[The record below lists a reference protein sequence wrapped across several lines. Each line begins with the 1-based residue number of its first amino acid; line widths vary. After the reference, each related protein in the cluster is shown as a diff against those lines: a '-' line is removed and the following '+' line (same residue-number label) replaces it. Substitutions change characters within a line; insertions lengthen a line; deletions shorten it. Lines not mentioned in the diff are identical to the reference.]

1 MCNFK
6 GNSIKKLLCSL
17 FALSAISTA
26 IAQEVNIKILG
37 TSDIHGRVVPWSYG
51 ADVEDKSGSYAQI
64 ATYVKDVRKNN
75 KNVVLVEVGDAIQD
89 NQIDVFAKDKKY
101 YKDHPIPKVLN
112 EMNYDIF
119 VLGNHEFN
127 FGMKALDE
135 ILKDIKAK
143 KLTANFYHKKNDKRY
158 IDATT
163 IIEKDGVK
171 LGIIGLSTPMSA
183 KFEED
188 TGNLKDMKF
197 TSPTEE
203 ARTQVEKLKAK
214 GVDAIIAVTHMGIDN
229 ENNIPDTG
237 MRDVINAVDGI
248 DVVIAGHMHKDV
260 PSETIKNTLI
270 TEPHRYGTVVSEV
283 DLTFDINDK
292 KEVKLVKKE
301 SKTVPVKAL
310 EADKKI
316 VEIYKPYHEKLREL
330 NNVVIGQTANEMV
343 PQETKHGVSAAFSK
357 DTGLSSFINDVEQHY
372 SGADVVT
379 FSFDHQKA
387 RMDKGDIKKKDIIFN
402 YRYAGG
408 DVTVYEL
415 TGKQLKEYM
424 EWSANY
430 FDTIQPGDTE
440 YRYNAERKKSK
451 YVTYDIFGGVNYKI
465 DLRNPQGSKIVDLTL
480 ADGKPVTDDMKL
492 KVGMNSYRF
501 AQLNG
506 KGGIWEGQQIPVLW
520 ESKVAMGREKGT
532 IQNMMIDYI
541 TNVKKGKIDG
551 QSHNRWEIIGLN

>member
-1 MCNFK
+1 M
-6 GNSIKKLLCSL
+6 KKLLCSL
-17 FALSAISTA
+17 FALSAVSTA
-26 IAQEVNIKILG
+26 MAQEVNIKLLG
-37 TSDIHGRVVPWSYG
+37 TSDVHGRIVPWSYG

-112 EMNYDIF
+112 EMKYDIF

-143 KLTANFYHKKNDKRY
+143 KLTANFYYKKNDKRY

-203 ARTQVEKLKAK
+203 ARTQVEKLKEK
-214 GVDAIIAVTHMGIDN
+214 GVDAIIVIAHMGIDN
-229 ENNIPDTG
+229 ENKIPDTG

-301 SKTVPVKAL
+301 SKTVPVKEL

-316 VEIYKPYHEKLREL
+316 AEIYKPYHEKLREL
-330 NNVVIGQTANEMV
+330 NNVVIGQTENEMV

-387 RMDKGDIKKKDIIFN
+387 RMNKGDIKKKDIIFN

>member
-1 MCNFK
+1 M
-6 GNSIKKLLCSL
+6 KKLLCSL
-17 FALSAISTA
+17 FALSAVSTA
-26 IAQEVNIKILG
+26 MAQEVNIKLLG
-37 TSDIHGRVVPWSYG
+37 TSDVHGRIVPWSYG

-214 GVDAIIAVTHMGIDN
+214 GVDAIIVIAHMGIEN
-229 ENNIPDTG
+229 ENKIPDTG

-430 FDTIQPGDTE
+430 FDTIQPADTE

-465 DLRNPQGSKIVDLTL
+465 DLRNPKGSKIVDLTL

>member
-1 MCNFK
+1 M
-6 GNSIKKLLCSL
+6 KKLLCSL

-26 IAQEVNIKILG
+26 MAQEVNIKLLG
-37 TSDIHGRVVPWSYG
+37 TSDVHGRIVPWSYG

-214 GVDAIIAVTHMGIDN
+214 GVDAIIAVTHMGIEN

>member
-1 MCNFK
+1 M
-6 GNSIKKLLCSL
+6 KKLLCSL
-17 FALSAISTA
+17 FALSAVSTA
-26 IAQEVNIKILG
+26 MAQEVNIKLLG
-37 TSDIHGRVVPWSYG
+37 TSDVHGRIVPWSYG

-330 NNVVIGQTANEMV
+330 NNVVIGQTANEMI

-408 DVTVYEL
+408 DVTVYEM

-465 DLRNPQGSKIVDLTL
+465 DLRNPKGSKIVDLTL

-551 QSHNRWEIIGLN
+551 LSHNRWEIIGLN

>member
-1 MCNFK
+1 M
-6 GNSIKKLLCSL
+6 KKLLCSL

-26 IAQEVNIKILG
+26 MAQEVNIKLLG
-37 TSDIHGRVVPWSYG
+37 TSDVHGRIVPWSYG

-214 GVDAIIAVTHMGIDN
+214 GVDAIIVIAHMGIDN
-229 ENNIPDTG
+229 ENKIPDTG

-270 TEPHRYGTVVSEV
+270 TEPHRYGTMVSEV

-316 VEIYKPYHEKLREL
+316 EEIYKPYHEKLREL

-357 DTGLSSFINDVEQHY
+357 DTGLSSFINDVEQYY

-408 DVTVYEL
+408 DVTVYEM

>member
-1 MCNFK
+1 M
-6 GNSIKKLLCSL
+6 KKLLCSL
-17 FALSAISTA
+17 FALSAVSA
-26 IAQEVNIKILG
+26 AMAQEVNIKLLG

-75 KNVVLVEVGDAIQD
+75 KNVVLVDVGDAIQD
-89 NQIDVFAKDKKY
+89 NQVDVFAKDKKY

-112 EMNYDIF
+112 EMKYDVF

-127 FGMKALDE
+127 FGMEALDE

-214 GVDAIIAVTHMGIDN
+214 GVDAIIVIAHMGIEN
-229 ENNIPDTG
+229 ENKIPDTG

-301 SKTVPVKAL
+301 SKTVPVKEL

-316 VEIYKPYHEKLREL
+316 AEIYKPYHEKLREL
-330 NNVVIGQTANEMV
+330 NNVVIGQTENEMV
-343 PQETKHGVSAAFSK
+343 PQETKHGVSVAFSK

-387 RMDKGDIKKKDIIFN
+387 RMNKGDIKKKDIIFN

>member
-1 MCNFK
+1 M
-6 GNSIKKLLCSL
+6 KKLLCSL
-17 FALSAISTA
+17 FALSAVSTA
-26 IAQEVNIKILG
+26 MAQEVNIKLLG

-75 KNVVLVEVGDAIQD
+75 KNVVLVDVGDAIQD
-89 NQIDVFAKDKKY
+89 NQVDVFAKDKKY
-101 YKDHPIPKVLN
+101 YKDHPVPKVLN

-330 NNVVIGQTANEMV
+330 NNVVIGQTENEMV

-408 DVTVYEL
+408 DVTVYEM

-465 DLRNPQGSKIVDLTL
+465 DLRNPKGSKIVDLTL

-506 KGGIWEGQQIPVLW
+506 KGGIWEGQKIPVLW

>member
-1 MCNFK
+1 M
-6 GNSIKKLLCSL
+6 KKLLCSL
-17 FALSAISTA
+17 FALSAVSTA
-26 IAQEVNIKILG
+26 MAQEVNIKLLG
-37 TSDIHGRVVPWSYG
+37 TSDVHGRIVPWSYG

-188 TGNLKDMKF
+188 TGSLKDMKF

-214 GVDAIIAVTHMGIDN
+214 GVDAIIVIAHMGIEN
-229 ENNIPDTG
+229 ENKIPDTG

-301 SKTVPVKAL
+301 SKTVPVKEL

-316 VEIYKPYHEKLREL
+316 AEIYKPYHEKLREL
-330 NNVVIGQTANEMV
+330 NNVVIGQTENEMV

-387 RMDKGDIKKKDIIFN
+387 RMNKGDIKKKDIIFN

>member
-1 MCNFK
+1 M
-6 GNSIKKLLCSL
+6 KKLLCL
-17 FALSAISTA
+17 LCALSAVSTA
-26 IAQEVNIKILG
+26 MAQEVNIKLLG
-37 TSDIHGRVVPWSYG
+37 TSDVHGRIVPWSYG

-112 EMNYDIF
+112 EMKYDVF

-143 KLTANFYHKKNDKRY
+143 KLTANFYYKKNDKRY

-214 GVDAIIAVTHMGIDN
+214 GVDAIIVIAHMGIEN
-229 ENNIPDTG
+229 ENKIPDTG

-408 DVTVYEL
+408 DVTVYEM

-465 DLRNPQGSKIVDLTL
+465 DLRNPKGSKIVDLTL

>member
-1 MCNFK
+1 M
-6 GNSIKKLLCSL
+6 KKLLCSL
-17 FALSAISTA
+17 FALSAVSTA
-26 IAQEVNIKILG
+26 MAQEVNIKLLG
-37 TSDIHGRVVPWSYG
+37 TSDVHGRIVPWSYG

-89 NQIDVFAKDKKY
+89 NQVDVFAKDKKY

-112 EMNYDIF
+112 EMKYDVF

-143 KLTANFYHKKNDKRY
+143 KLTANFYYKKNDKRY

-214 GVDAIIAVTHMGIDN
+214 GVDAIIVIAHMGIEN
-229 ENNIPDTG
+229 EIKIPDTG

-316 VEIYKPYHEKLREL
+316 AEIYKPYHEKLREL
-330 NNVVIGQTANEMV
+330 NNVVIGQTENEMV

-408 DVTVYEL
+408 DVTVYEM

>member
-1 MCNFK
+1 M
-6 GNSIKKLLCSL
+6 KKLLCSL
-17 FALSAISTA
+17 FAFSAISTA
-26 IAQEVNIKILG
+26 MAQEVNIKILG

-75 KNVVLVEVGDAIQD
+75 KNVILVDVGDAIQD
-89 NQIDVFAKDKKY
+89 NQVDVFAKDKKY

-112 EMNYDIF
+112 EMKYDVF

-143 KLTANFYHKKNDKRY
+143 KLTANFYYKKNDKRY

-203 ARTQVEKLKAK
+203 ARTQVDKLKAK
-214 GVDAIIAVTHMGIDN
+214 GVDAIIVIAHMGIDN
-229 ENNIPDTG
+229 ENKIPDTG

-301 SKTVPVKAL
+301 SKTVPVKEL

-316 VEIYKPYHEKLREL
+316 AEIYKPYHEKLREL

-343 PQETKHGVSAAFSK
+343 PQETKYGVSAAFSK

-387 RMDKGDIKKKDIIFN
+387 RMNKGDIKKKDIIFN

-408 DVTVYEL
+408 DVTVYEM

>member
-1 MCNFK
+1 M
-6 GNSIKKLLCSL
+6 KKLLCSL

-26 IAQEVNIKILG
+26 MAQEVNIKLLG
-37 TSDIHGRVVPWSYG
+37 TSDVHGRIVPWSYG

-89 NQIDVFAKDKKY
+89 NQIEVFAKDKKY
-101 YKDHPIPKVLN
+101 YKNHPVPKVLN

-283 DLTFDINDK
+283 NLTFDINDK

-408 DVTVYEL
+408 DVTVYEM

-465 DLRNPQGSKIVDLTL
+465 DLRNPKGSKIVDLTL

-506 KGGIWEGQQIPVLW
+506 KGGIWEGQEIPVLW

-551 QSHNRWEIIGLN
+551 LSHNRWEIIGLN

>member
-1 MCNFK
+1 M
-6 GNSIKKLLCSL
+6 KKLLCSL
-17 FALSAISTA
+17 FALSAVSTA
-26 IAQEVNIKILG
+26 MAQEVNIKLLG
-37 TSDIHGRVVPWSYG
+37 TSDVHGRIVPWSYG
-51 ADVEDKSGSYAQI
+51 ADIEDKSGSYAQI

-316 VEIYKPYHEKLREL
+316 EEIYKPYHEKLREL

-465 DLRNPQGSKIVDLTL
+465 DLRNPKGSKIVDLTL

-506 KGGIWEGQQIPVLW
+506 KGGIWEGQHIPVLW

>member
-1 MCNFK
+1 M
-6 GNSIKKLLCSL
+6 KKLLCSL
-17 FALSAISTA
+17 FALSAVSTA
-26 IAQEVNIKILG
+26 MAQEVNIKLLG
-37 TSDIHGRVVPWSYG
+37 TSDVHGRIVPWSYG

-143 KLTANFYHKKNDKRY
+143 KLTANFYYKKNDKRY

-301 SKTVPVKAL
+301 SKTVPVKEL

-316 VEIYKPYHEKLREL
+316 AEIYKPYHEKLREL
-330 NNVVIGQTANEMV
+330 NNVVIGQTENEMV

-387 RMDKGDIKKKDIIFN
+387 RMNKGDIKKKDIIFN

-408 DVTVYEL
+408 DVTVYEM

-465 DLRNPQGSKIVDLTL
+465 DLRNPKGSKIVDLTL

-506 KGGIWEGQQIPVLW
+506 KGGIWEGQKIPVLW

>member
-1 MCNFK
+1 M
-6 GNSIKKLLCSL
+6 KKLLCSL
-17 FALSAISTA
+17 FALSAVSTA
-26 IAQEVNIKILG
+26 MAQEVNIKLLG
-37 TSDIHGRVVPWSYG
+37 TSDVHGRIVPWSYG

-143 KLTANFYHKKNDKRY
+143 KLTANFYYKKNDKRY

-214 GVDAIIAVTHMGIDN
+214 GVDAIIVIAHMGIDN
-229 ENNIPDTG
+229 ENKIPDTG

-301 SKTVPVKAL
+301 SKTVPVKEL

-316 VEIYKPYHEKLREL
+316 AEIYKPYHEKLREL
-330 NNVVIGQTANEMV
+330 NNVVIGQTENEMV

-387 RMDKGDIKKKDIIFN
+387 RMNKGDIKKKDIIFN

>member
-1 MCNFK
+1 M
-6 GNSIKKLLCSL
+6 KKLLCSL

-26 IAQEVNIKILG
+26 MAQEVNIKLLG
-37 TSDIHGRVVPWSYG
+37 TSDVHGRIVPWSYG

-408 DVTVYEL
+408 DVTVYEM

-465 DLRNPQGSKIVDLTL
+465 DLRNPKGSKIVDLTL

-532 IQNMMIDYI
+532 LQNMMIDYI

>member
-1 MCNFK
+1 M
-6 GNSIKKLLCSL
+6 KKLLCSL
-17 FALSAISTA
+17 FALSAVSTA
-26 IAQEVNIKILG
+26 MAQEVNIKLLG
-37 TSDIHGRVVPWSYG
+37 TSDVHGRIVPWSYG

-316 VEIYKPYHEKLREL
+316 EEIYKPYHEKLREL

-408 DVTVYEL
+408 DVTVYEM

>member
-1 MCNFK
+1 M
-6 GNSIKKLLCSL
+6 KKLLCSL
-17 FALSAISTA
+17 FALSAVSTA
-26 IAQEVNIKILG
+26 MAQEVNIKILG

-75 KNVVLVEVGDAIQD
+75 KNVVLVDVGDAIQD
-89 NQIDVFAKDKKY
+89 NQVDVFAKDKKY

-112 EMNYDIF
+112 EMKYDVF

-143 KLTANFYHKKNDKRY
+143 KLTANFYYKKNDKRY

-203 ARTQVEKLKAK
+203 ARAQVEKLKAK
-214 GVDAIIAVTHMGIDN
+214 GVDAIIVIAHMGIEN
-229 ENNIPDTG
+229 ENKIPDTG

-301 SKTVPVKAL
+301 SKTVPVKEL

-316 VEIYKPYHEKLREL
+316 AEIYKPYHEKLREL
-330 NNVVIGQTANEMV
+330 NNVVIGQTENEMV

-387 RMDKGDIKKKDIIFN
+387 RMNKGDIKKKDIIFN

-465 DLRNPQGSKIVDLTL
+465 DLHNPQGSKIVDLTL

>member
-1 MCNFK
+1 M
-6 GNSIKKLLCSL
+6 KKLLCSL
-17 FALSAISTA
+17 FALSAVSTA
-26 IAQEVNIKILG
+26 MAQEVNIKLLG
-37 TSDIHGRVVPWSYG
+37 TSDVHGRIVPWSYG
-51 ADVEDKSGSYAQI
+51 ADIEDKSGSYAQI

-357 DTGLSSFINDVEQHY
+357 DTGLSSFINDVEQYY

-424 EWSANY
+424 EWSADY

-465 DLRNPQGSKIVDLTL
+465 DLRNPQGSKIVGLTL

>member
-1 MCNFK
+1 M
-6 GNSIKKLLCSL
+6 KKLLCSL
-17 FALSAISTA
+17 FALSAVSTA
-26 IAQEVNIKILG
+26 MAQEVNIKLLG
-37 TSDIHGRVVPWSYG
+37 TSDVHGRIVPWSYG
-51 ADVEDKSGSYAQI
+51 ADIEDKSGSYAQI

-465 DLRNPQGSKIVDLTL
+465 DLRNPKGSKIVDLTL

-506 KGGIWEGQQIPVLW
+506 KGGIWEGQKIPVLW

-551 QSHNRWEIIGLN
+551 LSHNRWEITGLN

>member
-1 MCNFK
+1 M
-6 GNSIKKLLCSL
+6 KKLLCSL
-17 FALSAISTA
+17 FALSAVSTA
-26 IAQEVNIKILG
+26 MAQEVNIKLLG
-37 TSDIHGRVVPWSYG
+37 TSDVHGRIVPWSYG

-188 TGNLKDMKF
+188 TGNLKDMRF

-330 NNVVIGQTANEMV
+330 NNVVIGQTENEMV
-343 PQETKHGVSAAFSK
+343 PQETKHGVSAAFSR

-408 DVTVYEL
+408 DVTVYEM

-465 DLRNPQGSKIVDLTL
+465 DLRNPKGSKIVDLTL

>member
-1 MCNFK
+1 M
-6 GNSIKKLLCSL
+6 KKLLCSL
-17 FALSAISTA
+17 FALSAVSTA
-26 IAQEVNIKILG
+26 MAQEVNIKLLG
-37 TSDIHGRVVPWSYG
+37 TSDVHGRIVPWSYG

-89 NQIDVFAKDKKY
+89 NQVDVFAKDKKY
-101 YKDHPIPKVLN
+101 YKNHPIPKVLN

-316 VEIYKPYHEKLREL
+316 AEIYKPYHEKLREL
-330 NNVVIGQTANEMV
+330 NNVVIGQTENEMV
-343 PQETKHGVSAAFSK
+343 PQETKHGVSAAFSR

-408 DVTVYEL
+408 DVTVYEM

>member
-1 MCNFK
+1 M
-6 GNSIKKLLCSL
+6 KKLLCSL
-17 FALSAISTA
+17 FALSAVSTA
-26 IAQEVNIKILG
+26 MAQEVNIKLLG

-75 KNVVLVEVGDAIQD
+75 KNVVLVDVGDAIQD
-89 NQIDVFAKDKKY
+89 NQVDVFAKDKKY

-112 EMNYDIF
+112 EMKYDIF

-143 KLTANFYHKKNDKRY
+143 KLTANFYYKKNDKRY

-316 VEIYKPYHEKLREL
+316 AEIYKPYHEKLREL

-408 DVTVYEL
+408 DVTVYEM

-465 DLRNPQGSKIVDLTL
+465 DLRNPKGSKIVDLTL

-506 KGGIWEGQQIPVLW
+506 KGGIWEGQKIPVLW

>member
-1 MCNFK
+1 M
-6 GNSIKKLLCSL
+6 KKLLCSL
-17 FALSAISTA
+17 FALSAVSTA
-26 IAQEVNIKILG
+26 MAQEVNIKLLG
-37 TSDIHGRVVPWSYG
+37 TSDVHGRIVPWSYG

-101 YKDHPIPKVLN
+101 YKDHPVPKVLN

-357 DTGLSSFINDVEQHY
+357 DTGLSSFINDVEQYY

-402 YRYAGG
+402 YRYASG
-408 DVTVYEL
+408 DVTVYEM

>member
-1 MCNFK
+1 M
-6 GNSIKKLLCSL
+6 KKLLCSL
-17 FALSAISTA
+17 FALSAVSTA
-26 IAQEVNIKILG
+26 MAQEVNIKLLG

-75 KNVVLVEVGDAIQD
+75 KNVVLVDVGDAIQD
-89 NQIDVFAKDKKY
+89 NQVDVFAKDKKY

-112 EMNYDIF
+112 EMKYDVF

-143 KLTANFYHKKNDKRY
+143 KLTANFYYKKNDKRY

-214 GVDAIIAVTHMGIDN
+214 GVDAIIVIAHMGIEN
-229 ENNIPDTG
+229 ENKIPDTG

-343 PQETKHGVSAAFSK
+343 PQETKHGVSAVFSK

-408 DVTVYEL
+408 DVTVYEM

>member
-1 MCNFK
+1 M
-6 GNSIKKLLCSL
+6 KKLLCSL
-17 FALSAISTA
+17 FALSAVSTA
-26 IAQEVNIKILG
+26 MAQEVNIKILG

-75 KNVVLVEVGDAIQD
+75 KNVVLVDVGDAIQD
-89 NQIDVFAKDKKY
+89 NQVDVFAKDKKY

-316 VEIYKPYHEKLREL
+316 AEIYKPYHEKLREL
-330 NNVVIGQTANEMV
+330 NNVVIGQTENEMV
-343 PQETKHGVSAAFSK
+343 PQETKHSVSAAFSK

-387 RMDKGDIKKKDIIFN
+387 RMNKGDIKKKDIIFN

>member
-1 MCNFK
+1 M
-6 GNSIKKLLCSL
+6 KKLLCSL
-17 FALSAISTA
+17 FALSAVSTA
-26 IAQEVNIKILG
+26 MAQEVNIKLLG

-75 KNVVLVEVGDAIQD
+75 KNVVLVDVGDAIQD
-89 NQIDVFAKDKKY
+89 NQVDVFAKDKKY

-112 EMNYDIF
+112 EMKYDVF

-214 GVDAIIAVTHMGIDN
+214 GVDAIIVIAHMGIDN
-229 ENNIPDTG
+229 ENKIPDTG

-301 SKTVPVKAL
+301 SKTVPVKEL

-316 VEIYKPYHEKLREL
+316 AEIYKPYHEKLREL
-330 NNVVIGQTANEMV
+330 NNVVIGQTENEMV

-387 RMDKGDIKKKDIIFN
+387 RMDKGNIKKKDIIFN

-408 DVTVYEL
+408 DVTVYEM

-465 DLRNPQGSKIVDLTL
+465 DLRNPQGSKIVGLTL

-551 QSHNRWEIIGLN
+551 LSHNRWEITGLN

>member
-1 MCNFK
+1 M
-6 GNSIKKLLCSL
+6 KKLLCSL
-17 FALSAISTA
+17 FALSAVSTA
-26 IAQEVNIKILG
+26 MAQEVNIKLLG
-37 TSDIHGRVVPWSYG
+37 TSDVHGRIVPWSYG

-465 DLRNPQGSKIVDLTL
+465 DLRNPKGSKIVDLTL
-480 ADGKPVTDDMKL
+480 SDGKPVTDDMKL

-506 KGGIWEGQQIPVLW
+506 KGGIWEGQKIPVLW

>member
-1 MCNFK
+1 M
-6 GNSIKKLLCSL
+6 KKLLCSL
-17 FALSAISTA
+17 FALSAVSTA
-26 IAQEVNIKILG
+26 MAQEVNIKLLG
-37 TSDIHGRVVPWSYG
+37 TSDVHGRIVPWSYG
-51 ADVEDKSGSYAQI
+51 ADIEDKSGSYAQI

-330 NNVVIGQTANEMV
+330 NNVVIGQTENEMV

-506 KGGIWEGQQIPVLW
+506 KGGIWEGQKIPVLW

>member
-1 MCNFK
+1 M
-6 GNSIKKLLCSL
+6 KKLLCSL

-26 IAQEVNIKILG
+26 MAQEVNIKLLG
-37 TSDIHGRVVPWSYG
+37 TSDVHGRIVPWSYG

-451 YVTYDIFGGVNYKI
+451 YVTYYIFGGVNYKI
-465 DLRNPQGSKIVDLTL
+465 DLRNPKGSKIVDLTL

>member
-1 MCNFK
+1 M
-6 GNSIKKLLCSL
+6 KKLLCSL

-26 IAQEVNIKILG
+26 MAQEVNIKLLG
-37 TSDIHGRVVPWSYG
+37 TSDVHGRIVPWSYG

-89 NQIDVFAKDKKY
+89 NQVDVFAKDKKY

-260 PSETIKNTLI
+260 PSEIIKNTLI

-343 PQETKHGVSAAFSK
+343 PQETKHGVSAAFSR

-506 KGGIWEGQQIPVLW
+506 KGGIWEGQKIPVLW

>member
-1 MCNFK
+1 M
-6 GNSIKKLLCSL
+6 KKLLCSL
-17 FALSAISTA
+17 FALSAVSTA
-26 IAQEVNIKILG
+26 MAQEVNIKLLG
-37 TSDIHGRVVPWSYG
+37 TSDVHGRIVPWSYG
-51 ADVEDKSGSYAQI
+51 ADIEDKSGSYAQI

-465 DLRNPQGSKIVDLTL
+465 DLRNPQGSKIVGLTL

-506 KGGIWEGQQIPVLW
+506 KGGIWEGQKIPVLW

>member
-1 MCNFK
+1 M
-6 GNSIKKLLCSL
+6 KKLLCSL
-17 FALSAISTA
+17 FALSAVSTA
-26 IAQEVNIKILG
+26 MAQEVNIKLLG
-37 TSDIHGRVVPWSYG
+37 TSDVHGRIVPWSYG

-260 PSETIKNTLI
+260 PSEIIKNTLI

-506 KGGIWEGQQIPVLW
+506 KGGIWEGQKIPVLW

>member
-1 MCNFK
+1 M
-6 GNSIKKLLCSL
+6 KKLLCSL

-26 IAQEVNIKILG
+26 MAQEVNIKLLG
-37 TSDIHGRVVPWSYG
+37 TSDVHGRIVPWSYG

-408 DVTVYEL
+408 DVTVYEM

-551 QSHNRWEIIGLN
+551 LSHNRWEIIGLN

>member
-1 MCNFK
+1 M
-6 GNSIKKLLCSL
+6 KKLLCSL
-17 FALSAISTA
+17 FALSAVSTA
-26 IAQEVNIKILG
+26 MAQEVNIKILG

-75 KNVVLVEVGDAIQD
+75 KNVVLVDVGDAIQD
-89 NQIDVFAKDKKY
+89 NQVDVFAKDKKY

-112 EMNYDIF
+112 EMKYDIF

-143 KLTANFYHKKNDKRY
+143 KLTANFYYKKNDKRY

-214 GVDAIIAVTHMGIDN
+214 GVDAIIVIAHMGIDN
-229 ENNIPDTG
+229 ENKIPDTG

-316 VEIYKPYHEKLREL
+316 EEIYKPYHEKLREL

-465 DLRNPQGSKIVDLTL
+465 DLRNPKGSKIVDLTL

-506 KGGIWEGQQIPVLW
+506 KGGIWEGQKIPVLW

>member
-1 MCNFK
+1 M
-6 GNSIKKLLCSL
+6 KKLLCSL
-17 FALSAISTA
+17 FALSAVSTA
-26 IAQEVNIKILG
+26 MAQEVNIKLLG

-75 KNVVLVEVGDAIQD
+75 KNVVLADVGDAIQD
-89 NQIDVFAKDKKY
+89 NQVDVFAKDKKY

-112 EMNYDIF
+112 EMKYDVF

-143 KLTANFYHKKNDKRY
+143 KLTANFYYKKNDKRY

-214 GVDAIIAVTHMGIDN
+214 GVDAIIVIAHMGIEN
-229 ENNIPDTG
+229 ENKIPDTG

-316 VEIYKPYHEKLREL
+316 EEIYKPYHEKLREL

-387 RMDKGDIKKKDIIFN
+387 RMNKGDIKKKDIIFN

-465 DLRNPQGSKIVDLTL
+465 DLRNPQGSKIVNLTL
-480 ADGKPVTDDMKL
+480 ADGRPVTDDMKL

>member
-1 MCNFK
+1 M
-6 GNSIKKLLCSL
+6 KKLLCSL

-26 IAQEVNIKILG
+26 MAQEVNIKILG

-75 KNVVLVEVGDAIQD
+75 KNVVLVDVGDAIQD
-89 NQIDVFAKDKKY
+89 NQVDVFAKDKKY

-143 KLTANFYHKKNDKRY
+143 KLTANFYYKKNDKRY

-214 GVDAIIAVTHMGIDN
+214 GVDAIIVIAHMGIEN
-229 ENNIPDTG
+229 ENKIPDTG

-316 VEIYKPYHEKLREL
+316 AEIYKPYHEKLREL
-330 NNVVIGQTANEMV
+330 NNVVIGQTENEMV

-387 RMDKGDIKKKDIIFN
+387 RMNKGDIKKKDIIFN

-480 ADGKPVTDDMKL
+480 ADGKPITDDMKL

>member
-1 MCNFK
+1 M
-6 GNSIKKLLCSL
+6 KKLLCSL
-17 FALSAISTA
+17 FALSAVSTA
-26 IAQEVNIKILG
+26 MAQEVNIKILG

-75 KNVVLVEVGDAIQD
+75 KNVVLVDVGDAIQD
-89 NQIDVFAKDKKY
+89 NQVDVFAKDKKY

-112 EMNYDIF
+112 EMKYDVF

-143 KLTANFYHKKNDKRY
+143 KLTANFYYKKNDKRY

-203 ARTQVEKLKAK
+203 ARAQVEKLKAK
-214 GVDAIIAVTHMGIDN
+214 GVDAIIVIAHMGIEN
-229 ENNIPDTG
+229 ENKIPDTG

-330 NNVVIGQTANEMV
+330 NNVVIGQTENEMV

-408 DVTVYEL
+408 DVTVYEM

-480 ADGKPVTDDMKL
+480 ADGKPVTDEMKL

>member
-1 MCNFK
+1 M
-6 GNSIKKLLCSL
+6 KKLLCSL
-17 FALSAISTA
+17 FALSAVSTA
-26 IAQEVNIKILG
+26 MAQEVNIKLLG
-37 TSDIHGRVVPWSYG
+37 TSDVHGRIVPWSYG
-51 ADVEDKSGSYAQI
+51 ADIEDKSGSYAQI

-112 EMNYDIF
+112 EMKYDVF

-127 FGMKALDE
+127 FGMEALDE

-506 KGGIWEGQQIPVLW
+506 KGGIWEGQKIPVLW